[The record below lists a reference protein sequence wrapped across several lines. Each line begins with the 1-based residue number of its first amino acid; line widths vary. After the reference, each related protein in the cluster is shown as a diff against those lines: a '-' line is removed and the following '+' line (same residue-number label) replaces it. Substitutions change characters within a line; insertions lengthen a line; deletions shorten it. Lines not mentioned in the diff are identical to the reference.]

1 MMNKFALTSALIL
14 GLMVCST
21 FAQIK
26 TSPIQVEQWVKNNFG
41 GQGVVIGNIKY
52 SGNKQAFA
60 AFNSSPNILQVQ
72 HGLIIS
78 TGNALG
84 VGGANTA
91 FNYTTAFGELKGA
104 EEDKDLSPLLNH
116 GLYDMSFIEFDFV
129 PLANR
134 IEFSYQFGSEE
145 YPEYVGSAYNDIFAF
160 FVSDETSSRN
170 IALIPGKNIPVS
182 VNTINAKMES
192 ERYIDNNVFSQVVF
206 KREVNQSKAIKRT
219 RTLPGTILFGIKRF
233 FTYVPAEESNATVQ
247 IRTDPNLMKTIS
259 PDLYRNLQFDGITK
273 RLQAQAYVEPYKK
286 YRLKIII
293 ADVADNIYDSG
304 VFIENQSF
312 EAKRDEKQPGF
323 IDYPDLNKYV
333 DPQEILQG
341 KELAEILPD
350 SIAPESAVI
359 YFDFDKS
366 ELTPA
371 EMQKLRGVSHL
382 AIQLQPKYRLKLTGH
397 TDSIGNLPY
406 NMALS
411 QRRNQAVIDSLN
423 KINFSSFIYNSSEK
437 AFLSPAAD
445 NKTDEGRSKNR
456 RVEILFV
463 KNKE

>member
-1 MMNKFALTSALIL
+1 MNKFRLICALML
-14 GLMVCST
+14 GLVVSSG

-41 GQGVVIGNIKY
+41 GQGIVIGNIKS

-60 AFNSSPNILQVQ
+60 SFTSSPNILQVQ

-91 FNYTTAFGELKGA
+91 FNYSTAFGGMKGA
-104 EEDKDLSPLLNH
+104 ETDNDLSPLLTH
-116 GLYDMSFIEFDFV
+116 GLYDISFIEFDFV

-134 IEFSYQFGSEE
+134 IQFSYQFGSEE

-160 FVSDETSSRN
+160 FVSDENSSRN

-182 VNTINAKMES
+182 VNTINSKAEATQ
-192 ERYIDNNVFSQVVF
+192 YIDNNVFSQVVY
-206 KREVNQSKAIKRT
+206 KRELGQSKATRRN
-219 RTLPGTILFGIKRF
+219 RTLPGSILYAIKRF
-233 FTYVPAEESNATVQ
+233 FTYEPPEETNATVQ
-247 IRTDPNLMKTIS
+247 IRTDPNLMKTVS
-259 PDLYRNLQFDGITK
+259 PDLYRNLQFDGITR
-273 RLQAQAYVEPYKK
+273 RLQAQAYVQPYKK

-293 ADVADNIYDSG
+293 ADVADNVYDSG
-304 VFIENQSF
+304 VFVEDQSF

-323 IDYPDLNKYV
+323 VDYPDLSKYL
-333 DPQEILQG
+333 DARQILQG
-341 KELAEILPD
+341 KKLAELLPD
-350 SIAPESAVI
+350 TVSPAVI
-359 YFDFDKS
+359 YFDFDRS
-366 ELTPA
+366 EVRPD
-371 EMQKLRGVSHL
+371 EMQKLKGVSEL
-382 AIQLQPKYRLKLTGH
+382 ARQLQPGYRLTFTGH
-397 TDSIGNLPY
+397 TDSIGKLAY

-411 QRRNQAVIDSLN
+411 QRRNQAVIDSLS
-423 KINFSSFIYNSSEK
+423 KINSSPFIHNSLEM

-456 RVEILFV
+456 RVQILFV